1 VLNALRYGQTIA
13 IWSSE
18 PLASSPWI
26 ASREQGRPDERLA
39 EASTRLSATSWR
51 WSIPDDLSQ
60 SDLIVGGSTL
70 AGHTAETAIVDLADR
85 SARIL
90 PTTLLLDPVHP
101 NAITEY
107 GEFFARSCVLRS
119 TGEAPE
125 QDSVLQVR
133 ELLEERLPRG
143 RSVLDVGCAAGHAWR
158 SLRDLGLDYFGID
171 PYTRA
176 IEIGRLILGAQGL
189 PTESLRDIRLEDLPA
204 AERYDAVISLS
215 TLLYF
220 PMFHEPLALM
230 ARAAKKWLI
239 VRSSFGDNTSI
250 RYLPDI
256 LLEPGYER
264 LHAYFNIYSR
274 NEVQRFLED
283 HGFSVA
289 WHPDRRQT
297 EKFNGKPESVGGIE
311 LSYEFL
317 VAERVRPFV
326 DVDQLDDHFAHALTA
341 WREHATG
348 GPSA

>member
-1 VLNALRYGQTIA
+1 MID
-13 IWSSE
+13 
-18 PLASSPWI
+18 PLD
-26 ASREQGRPDERLA
+26 GK
-39 EASTRLSATSWR
+39 
-51 WSIPDDLSQ
+51 
-60 SDLIVGGSTL
+60 
-70 AGHTAETAIVDLADR
+70 TAIYALA
-85 SARIL
+85 
-90 PTTLLLDPVHP
+90 
-101 NAITEY
+101 
-107 GEFFARSCVLRS
+107 
-119 TGEAPE
+119 
-125 QDSVLQVR
+125 
-133 ELLEERLPRG
+133 
-143 RSVLDVGCAAGHAWR
+143 
-158 SLRDLGLDYFGID
+158 
-171 PYTRA
+171 
-176 IEIGRLILGAQGL
+176 RLIDEQEKQIQTLQAMVGALLWMATRG
-189 PTESLRDIRLEDLPA
+189 
-204 AERYDAVISLS
+204 DADKMRE
-215 TLLYF
+215 F
-220 PMFHEPLALM
+220 
-230 ARAAKKWLI
+230 AAKKWLI